1 MVIIQKDYQ
10 YLLLMK
16 LPVILLVI
24 LILDFIN
31 IEEYF
36 LYVSAT
42 SYTVGRFSSLKVS
55 TKEFPKSLKVSI
67 SLIFRCMIK
76 LLFLVI
82 VPKWTWGV
90 SILQSIFLQ
99 YEESD
104 VVLDNKVWGL
114 DHIQKK
120 IVFFEKI
127 ISSSRKKIDD
137 NKKPN
142 NKKVR

>member
-1 MVIIQKDYQ
+1 
-10 YLLLMK
+10 
-16 LPVILLVI
+16 
-24 LILDFIN
+24 
-31 IEEYF
+31 
-36 LYVSAT
+36 
-42 SYTVGRFSSLKVS
+42 
-55 TKEFPKSLKVSI
+55 
-67 SLIFRCMIK
+67 MIK

-120 IVFFEKI
+120 IVFLEKI